1 MYLLKNVHHSTLHV
15 LPTGDCVNAIVKWHY
30 QSKRDKDANS
40 LSVLLCGENGL
51 VKCLE
56 QAFLCGF
63 KSARLFGKNLFIWDY
78 FGESKSTVTIDK

>member
-1 MYLLKNVHHSTLHV
+1 MYIIPLCTYE
-15 LPTGDCVNAIVKWHY
+15 PTGDCVNAIVKWHY

-78 FGESKSTVTIDK
+78 FGESKSTAIYFTLIFFL